1 MSWTRGD
8 FRVARRVG
16 GPEGGEGDPVLAAWQ
31 PRAGARLRRRSGR
44 ARAGPDG
51 SAVPVGRVS
60 SGNFSPT
67 LGHGI
72 ALAFVDPSVSEGDDV
87 LLDARGQSVP
97 ATCVGIPFL
106 PRS

>member
-1 MSWTRGD
+1 MT
-8 FRVARRVG
+8 
-16 GPEGGEGDPVLAAWQ
+16 PVLRGLATEGRRP
-31 PRAGARLRRRSGR
+31 PRADQVVL
-44 ARAGPDG
+44 RAGPDG